1 MRNAK
6 NGKLFQFCG
15 DGEEGIYSH
24 DLSVWGR
31 TVLCNNLGKILLFL
45 FCPARV
51 EEQRNNL
58 HAMEHVPYKYQKETE
73 RETLEGTK
81 RDFIKLFSPRCD

>member
-24 DLSVWGR
+24 DLQVWGK
-31 TVLCNNLGKILLFL
+31 TVQCNNLGKILLFL
-45 FCPARV
+45 FCPARA
-51 EEQRNNL
+51 EEQGNNL
-58 HAMEHVPYKYQKETE
+58 HDMVQVPYKYQKETM
-73 RETLEGTK
+73 EGTK
-81 RDFIKLFSPRCD
+81 RGFINLFCPTL